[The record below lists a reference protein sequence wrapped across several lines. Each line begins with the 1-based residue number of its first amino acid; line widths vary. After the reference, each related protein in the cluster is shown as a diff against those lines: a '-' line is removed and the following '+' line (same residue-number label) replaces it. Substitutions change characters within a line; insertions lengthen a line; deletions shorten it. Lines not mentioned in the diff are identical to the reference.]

1 MKNLTVIILL
11 FFCYI
16 CQGTLVVELN
26 ESSTEDKNT
35 FLALGQGIEISN
47 PLTFCLRFNIR
58 DSLATNYVFSS
69 TDDKLVLILRFSIS
83 LGIAI
88 INSVSLVF
96 KIPKDNAVRPFH
108 WHHICVSSREDSYTI
123 VLDGQQWYHAN
134 HTLGS
139 SQTSSLK
146 RLDLGSTNEYWIY
159 PEGINFRGLLSELNV
174 WSKALSISQMVKITR
189 NCGKIDPIPD
199 LLKWSELPNSTIRG
213 SKHIKNIENICHDK
227 NATSLT
233 YKILPYLHDQDN
245 AIHVCKIL
253 DGELAFPN
261 SVNELQTWNG
271 KLAKMKYRNI
281 NNNFHYFL

>member
-1 MKNLTVIILL
+1 MKNLPIIILIL
-11 FFCYI
+11 YCHRSL
-16 CQGTLVVELN
+16 GTLVVELD
-26 ESSTEDKNT
+26 ESSNENT
-35 FLALGQGIEISN
+35 FLALDKGIEINN
-47 PLTFCLRFNIR
+47 PLTFCLRFNIK
-58 DSLATNYVFSS
+58 DSLATNYIFSS
-69 TDDKLVLILRFSIS
+69 TDDKLVLILRFSIN
-83 LGIAI
+83 LGILL
-88 INSVSLVF
+88 INRVSLVF
-96 KIPKDNAVRPFH
+96 EIPKDNGVLPFH
-108 WHHICVSSREDSYTI
+108 WHHICASTREDSYTI
-123 VLDGQQWYHAN
+123 VLDGQQWYHAS
-134 HTLGS
+134 HKLVSSEKITLN
-139 SQTSSLK
+139 
-146 RLDLGSTNEYWIY
+146 RLDLGSTKEYWTFSD
-159 PEGINFRGLLSELNV
+159 GIDFKGLLSELNI
-174 WSKALSISQMVKITR
+174 WSKSLSVTQMVKITR